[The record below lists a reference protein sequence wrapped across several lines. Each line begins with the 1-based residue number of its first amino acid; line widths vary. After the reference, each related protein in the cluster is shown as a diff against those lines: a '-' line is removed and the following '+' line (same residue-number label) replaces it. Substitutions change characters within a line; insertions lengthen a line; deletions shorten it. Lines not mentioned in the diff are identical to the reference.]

1 MNRALVVVDTQR
13 EYGPAGRIPIVHPP
27 LATSITNVVKA
38 MRAATA
44 AGVPVVV
51 VRQVSPAGAWACA
64 ADSPTTELLPEV
76 AALPNDHV
84 VDKVLPSAFPG
95 TGLDAW
101 LRAREIDR
109 VAVVGYMTQNCVE
122 STVRD
127 AAHLGYSVEVLADA
141 TGTVGLANGMGE
153 LTAREVHESAL
164 VVMAS
169 RFAAV
174 GSTSDW
180 CRAVAGNEAWPQP
193 DLSASVR
200 PGPRL
205 ASSTAAAP
213 AGA

>member
-1 MNRALVVVDTQR
+1 MKRALIVVDTQQ

-27 LATSITNVVKA
+27 LPDSVANIVTA

-44 AGVPVVV
+44 AGVPIVV

-64 ADSPTTELLPEV
+64 VDSPTTELLPEV
-76 AALPNDHV
+76 AAMPRDHV

-109 VAVVGYMTQNCVE
+109 IAVVGYMTQNCVE

-141 TGTVGLANGMGE
+141 TGTVGLANAVGE

-174 GSTSDW
+174 GPTGDW
-180 CRAVAGNEAWPQP
+180 CDAVARNAAWPRP

-200 PGPRL
+200 PGTRV
-205 ASSTAAAP
+205 ASAAAVAP